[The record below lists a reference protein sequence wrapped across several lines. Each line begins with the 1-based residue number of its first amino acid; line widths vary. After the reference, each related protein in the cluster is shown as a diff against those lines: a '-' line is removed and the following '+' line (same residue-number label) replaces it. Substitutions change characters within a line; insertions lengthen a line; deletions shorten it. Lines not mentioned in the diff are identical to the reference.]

1 MQEDRPALR
10 EAQASDE
17 RQLWQRYRKE
27 GDLTARDRLV
37 ERHMPLVRSEA
48 RKFHRRTSGEV
59 QYDDLLSAGGVGLLQ
74 ALERF
79 DPDRGWRISTF
90 AMQRVRGAILD
101 HLRQNSGVPRRTLV
115 RTRKM
120 AMARASVE
128 NRVGRRAKESEVAE
142 ELGVAPRE
150 YRTWQAD
157 CVRVSVPLND
167 EVAGYESGSDWQGGE
182 SGPAWLT
189 EAIDKLP
196 AREHTVIMLG
206 FYEGVPQGEI
216 AKVLGVSESRVSQLR
231 TRALSR
237 LRSIGQLA
245 VAV

>member
-1 MQEDRPALR
+1 MREDPSVLR
-10 EAQASDE
+10 EAQADDE
-17 RQLWQRYRKE
+17 RQLWQRYRVE

-37 ERHMPLVRSEA
+37 EQHMPLVRSEA
-48 RKFHRRTSGEV
+48 RKFHRRTSGTV
-59 QYDDLLSAGGVGLLQ
+59 QYDDLLSAGGIGLLQ

-101 HLRQNSGVPRRTLV
+101 HLRQQSGMPRRTLL

-120 AMARASVE
+120 AVARANVE

-142 ELGVAPRE
+142 ELGVAATE
-150 YRTWQAD
+150 YHSWQAD
-157 CVRVSVPLND
+157 SVRVAVPLND
-167 EVAGYESGSDWQGGE
+167 EVDTYETGADWQGSE

-206 FYEGVPQGEI
+206 FYEGVSQGEI

-237 LRSIGQLA
+237 LRDAGQVE
-245 VAV
+245 VAA